1 MILQLRSFILSICIC
16 ISVNVFAQV
25 PGFDPDQI
33 DFGKQQQYDI
43 AAIRIEGIKTL
54 DEPSLI
60 ARSGLFIGSRINIP
74 GDEISRAI
82 ENLWKLRLF
91 SNVQI
96 EVEKFSGNDAFLVIR
111 LDELPRIS
119 RYSPGGLTKGEEEDI
134 VEKIDIVRGTP
145 YTEFVKRDIESKI
158 NDYFADKGFLAVKT
172 NIYQKPDTLQKGWV
186 ILYLDIDKGPKT
198 KIGNIYFYNNTV
210 FSDRELR
217 GAMKDTKTKSY
228 VDLFYDDPE
237 ASDTV
242 KSSGLGSFY
251 YALSNLSI
259 NNMRDFVG
267 NRIQFRLFSSSK
279 FQEDDLYKDKN
290 AIIALYNSKGYRDA
304 QILSD
309 SVYYVTNSDIRI
321 DLYIEEGSQYYFRNI
336 NWRGNS
342 KYNNTR
348 LDSILGIRK
357 GDVYNQSLLE
367 RKLRFDPVS
376 GDVTSL
382 YMDDGYL
389 FFQLNPVEVAVV
401 GDSIDLEIRIQEGPQ
416 ATIDQIIIKGN
427 TKTNEHVIRRE
438 LRTLP
443 GQKFSRTNLIRS
455 QSEIARL
462 GYFDPEQIGI
472 NPIPDPT
479 TGTVD
484 IEYTVVERPSDQ
496 LELSAGYAGGAYG
509 GVVLQA
515 GIVFNN
521 WSLNQMFKKGAWKPV
536 PAGDGQTFSFR
547 VNTNGKRYQSYNFA
561 FVEPWFG
568 GKKPNSLSTS
578 FYRSFF
584 ADDDDGNFA
593 TIEGSF
599 VTTGVS
605 LGYGIRLKW
614 PDDYFTLLST
624 VSYQLY
630 TLDDY
635 EGFLI
640 ENGNSNNI
648 SLKETISRNSTDNP
662 QFPRSGSNLTF
673 SVQFT
678 PPYSA
683 FNQKDY
689 TDLPNEEKYK
699 WIEYHKWKFT
709 ADWFTPT
716 VDKFIL
722 RAGFKVGI
730 LGYYN
735 EQIGVSPFERFQLGG
750 DGLSN
755 FNFYGTD
762 IIALRGY
769 EVFTTSPF
777 TTTPRQDP
785 VFTKY
790 TVEMRYPISLNP
802 SATIYGMAF
811 LEAGN
816 LYSEFAEFNPFD
828 LKRSAGIGMR
838 AWLPM
843 FGLLGIDY
851 GVRFDEVWP
860 GELQPANGFF
870 DYIGKNG
877 KFSIILG
884 FEPE

>member
-1 MILQLRSFILSICIC
+1 MKQIFKQILVYLFALNCS
-16 ISVNVFAQV
+16 NVAFAQV
-25 PGFDPDQI
+25 APGQDPDQL
-33 DFGKQQQYDI
+33 DFAAQKTYDI
-43 AAIRIEGIKTL
+43 AGIRIEGIQTL

-60 ARSGLFIGSRINIP
+60 ARSGLFVGSAINIP
-74 GDEISRAI
+74 GDEIGKAI
-82 ENLWKLRLF
+82 QNLWKLRLF

-96 EVEKFSGNDAFLVIR
+96 EVEKISGDDAFIVIR

-145 YTEFVKRDIESKI
+145 YTDFVKRDIQSKI
-158 NDYFADKGFLAVKT
+158 KDYFADKGFLAVQID
-172 NIYQKPDTLQKGWV
+172 IYEKPDTLQKGWV
-186 ILYLDIDKGPKT
+186 VVYIDIDKGPKT
-198 KIGNIYFYNNTV
+198 KIGDIYFYGNQV
-210 FSDRELR
+210 FTDRELR
-217 GAMKDTKTKSY
+217 SAMRDTKTKSY
-228 VDLFYDDPE
+228 FRPFYKDPE
-237 ASDTV
+237 ATETAKLSAAKV
-242 KSSGLGSFY
+242 INGL
-251 YALSNLSI
+251 ADLSV
-259 NNMRDFVG
+259 NNMRNYVG
-267 NRIQFRLFSSSK
+267 ERVQFRLFSSSK
-279 FQEDDLYKDKN
+279 FKEEDFLKDKN
-290 AIIALYNSKGYRDA
+290 AVIALYNSKGYRDA
-304 QILSD
+304 QIIKD
-309 SVYYVTNSDIRI
+309 SIYYISNSDIRI
-321 DLYIEEGSQYYFRNI
+321 DAYIDEGNQYYFRNI
-336 NWRGNS
+336 TWRGNS
-342 KYNNTR
+342 KYSDVR

-357 GDVYNQSLLE
+357 GDIYNQSLLE
-367 RKLRFDPVS
+367 RKLRFDPMS

-389 FFQLNPVEVAVV
+389 FFQLIPVEVAVV
-401 GDSIDLEIRIQEGPQ
+401 GDSIDLDIRIQEGPQ

-462 GYFDPEQIGI
+462 GYFDAEQIGI
-472 NPIPDPT
+472 NPIPDPA

-521 WSLNQMFKKGAWKPV
+521 WSINQMFKKDAWKPV
-536 PAGDGQTFSFR
+536 PAGDGQTLSIR

-578 FYRSFF
+578 FYRSFY

-624 VSYQLY
+624 VSYQIY
-630 TLDDY
+630 SLDDY

-640 ENGNSNNI
+640 ENGNSNNV
-648 SLKETISRNSTDNP
+648 SLKETIARNSTDNP
-662 QFPRSGSNLTF
+662 QFPRSGSNISL
-673 SVQFT
+673 SLQLT
-678 PPYSA
+678 PPYSLL
-683 FNQKDY
+683 NDKDY
-689 TDLPNEEKYK
+689 TDMTNEEKYK
-699 WIEYHKWKFT
+699 WIEFYKWRFN
-709 ADWFTPT
+709 ADWFTPA
-716 VDKFIL
+716 VGKFVL
-722 RAGFKVGI
+722 RTGVKVGI
-730 LGYYN
+730 MGYYN
-735 EQIGVSPFERFQLGG
+735 EDIGYSPFEQFQLGG

-769 EVFTTSPF
+769 EVFTVSPF
-777 TTTPRQDP
+777 TSTPRQEP
-785 VFTKY
+785 LFTKY
-790 TVEMRYPISLNP
+790 TIEMRYPISLNP
-802 SATIYGMAF
+802 SATIYGMA
-811 LEAGN
+811 
-816 LYSEFAEFNPFD
+816 
-828 LKRSAGIGMR
+828 
-838 AWLPM
+838 
-843 FGLLGIDY
+843 
-851 GVRFDEVWP
+851 
-860 GELQPANGFF
+860 
-870 DYIGKNG
+870 
-877 KFSIILG
+877 
-884 FEPE
+884 

>member
-1 MILQLRSFILSICIC
+1 MMRGLQGILLFISFFICAN
-16 ISVNVFAQV
+16 SFAQNY
-25 PGFDPDQI
+25 GIDPNQI
-33 DFGKQQQYDI
+33 DFGKQKQYDI
-43 AAIRIEGIKTL
+43 AGIRIEGIKSL

-60 ARSGLFIGSRINIP
+60 ARSGLFIGSTINIP
-74 GDEISRAI
+74 GDEISNAI

-96 EVEKFSGNDAFLVIR
+96 EVEKFSGNDAFLIIR

-145 YTEFVKRDIESKI
+145 YTEFVKRDIESKVK
-158 NDYFADKGFLAVKT
+158 DYFADKGFLAVT
-172 NIYQKPDTLQKGWV
+172 IDIFEKPDTLQKGWV
-186 ILYLDIDKGPKT
+186 ILFLDIDKGPKT
-198 KIGNIYFYNNTV
+198 KIGNITFYNNTV
-210 FSDRELR
+210 YSDRQLK
-217 GAMKDTKTKSY
+217 GAMKDTKTKTY
-228 VDLFYDDPE
+228 VDLFYKDPE
-237 ASDTV
+237 DSLNAQRSP
-242 KSSGLGSFY
+242 LGIFY
-251 YALSNLSI
+251 YALTNITI
-259 NNMRDFVG
+259 NNLRDFAG

-279 FQEDDLYKDKN
+279 FKEDDLYKDKN
-290 AIIALYNSKGYRDA
+290 SIIALYNAKGYRDA
-304 QILSD
+304 KILRD
-309 SVYYVTNSDIRI
+309 SVYYITNSDIRI
-321 DLYIEEGSQYYFRNI
+321 DIYVEEGTQYYFRNI
-336 NWRGNS
+336 TWRGNA
-342 KYNNTR
+342 KYNNSR
-348 LDSILGIRK
+348 LDSMLGIHK
-357 GDVYNQSLLE
+357 GDIYNQSLLE

-376 GDVTSL
+376 GDITSL

-389 FFQLNPVEVAVV
+389 FFQLTPVEVAVI

-416 ATIDQIIIKGN
+416 ATIDQVTIKGN

-521 WSLNQMFKKGAWKPV
+521 WSLSQMFKKGAWKPV
-536 PAGDGQTFSFR
+536 PSGDGQTFSLR
-547 VNTNGKRYQSYNFA
+547 INTNGRRYQSYNIA

-578 FYRSFF
+578 FYRSYY

-593 TIEGSF
+593 TVEGSF
-599 VTTGVS
+599 VTTGIS

-624 VSYQLY
+624 VSYQIY
-630 TLDDY
+630 SLDDY
-635 EGFLI
+635 EGFII
-640 ENGNSNNI
+640 EDGVSNNI

-662 QFPRSGSNLTF
+662 QFPRSGSNISF
-673 SVQFT
+673 SVQLT
-678 PPYSA
+678 PPYSL
-683 FNQKDY
+683 FNDKDY
-689 TDLPNEEKYK
+689 TDMPNDEKYK
-699 WIEYHKWKFT
+699 WIEYHKWKFN

-716 VDKFIL
+716 FGKFIL
-722 RAGFKVGI
+722 RTGI
-730 LGYYN
+730 KFGLLGYYN
-735 EQIGVSPFERFQLGG
+735 ESIGVSPFERFQLGG

-769 EVFTTSPF
+769 EVFTITPY
-777 TTTPRQDP
+777 TTTPRQEP

-790 TVEMRYPISLNP
+790 SIEMRYPISLNP

-816 LYSEFAEFNPFD
+816 LYPNFASFDPFNV
-828 LKRSAGIGMR
+828 KRAAGIGMR

-860 GELQPANGFF
+860 GELQPASGFF